1 MFIKRKAGAGKVYA
15 LSISCEFLDVGNLKS
30 FLKFAPD
37 TYVLCEVALVRPKS
51 TFCRTLP
58 DVRC

>member
-51 TFCRTLP
+51 TFC
-58 DVRC
+58 